1 LTKQHDKTPIMTHRS
16 SVLWN
21 KEHWDE
27 LARVD
32 SFWAILSDPQ
42 KKSGKWDL
50 QDFLATGEVEIAW
63 LMREIAELGYS
74 LTSNRALDFG
84 CGVGRLTR
92 QIAKHFDQCIGVDI
106 SDEMIRQARE
116 INSDQQRCEFI
127 LNISAGLEQF
137 PANMFDLVYTS
148 IVLQHVPNEAAIL
161 NYVAEFIRILRPGG
175 LLVMQVPCVIS
186 LRRRLQLRRRLY
198 VFLRSVGVRES
209 LLYRYLNLT
218 PMRMNCVPEGRMIA
232 FLNRLHAT
240 VLKVED
246 DSRAGPGI
254 ESRTYF
260 VTAPI

>member
-1 LTKQHDKTPIMTHRS
+1 MTKQRRKIPIMTQRS
-16 SVLWN
+16 SVFWN
-21 KEHWDE
+21 KQHWDE

-32 SFWAILSDPQ
+32 SCWAILSDPQ

-50 QDFLATGEVEIAW
+50 PDFLATGEAEIAW

-74 LTSNRALDFG
+74 LARNRALDFG

-106 SDEMIRQARE
+106 SEEMIRQARE
-116 INSDQQRCEFI
+116 INSDQERCEFI
-127 LNISAGLEQF
+127 LNVSAGLEQF
-137 PANMFDLVYTS
+137 PDKTFDLIYTS

-175 LLVMQVPCVIS
+175 LLVMQVPSVIS
-186 LRRRLQLRRRLY
+186 LRRRVQLRRRLY
-198 VFLRSVGVRES
+198 GFLRRIGIRES

-218 PMRMNCVPEGRMIA
+218 PMRMNCVPEGKMIG
-232 FLNRLHAT
+232 FLSGLHAN